1 MARIA
6 GQVSDHS
13 FVLPRLR
20 QSFSHAMFLFR
31 FYVFGEWTLNKNAVI
46 IKIIRCVARP
56 PQSAFNVL
64 HGPLGV
70 LWNTSVFFTR
80 HGTREQS
87 FVCAVSAAAIL
98 LASHVR
104 FQDIMTHV
112 FCILHIAGLTTH
124 VNPRGQSRCSV
135 SLVARCQGSA
145 TIRMNA

>member
-1 MARIA
+1 MAIIA
-6 GQVSDHS
+6 GQGSDHS

-70 LWNTSVFFTR
+70 LWNTSVFVTL

-87 FVCAVSAAAIL
+87 FVCAVSAAANISVATRAKSGLAACEALARL
-98 LASHVR
+98 LEPRADQNQG
-104 FQDIMTHV
+104 FDIK
-112 FCILHIAGLTTH
+112 GLESIGEQP
-124 VNPRGQSRCSV
+124 VV
-135 SLVARCQGSA
+135 
-145 TIRMNA
+145 